1 MRTLTKASIPAPG
14 QQHSS
19 EASPHHCAR
28 QETCGAEQGW
38 DPVAAAL
45 ACGQPTFVDS
55 RAKPATGAERVDAFV
70 EEALKTIHE
79 VNEGAERR
87 QLGIIENPQ
96 KSWLW
101 DFDFM
106 KLNQRSLDTTDVEA
120 WTDVDYLTCFREAS
134 RPRSFERGRYDRR
147 PVP

>member
-1 MRTLTKASIPAPG
+1 MK
-14 QQHSS
+14 
-19 EASPHHCAR
+19 PHPHDCAR

-106 KLNQRSLDTTDVEA
+106 KLNQWSLDTADVET
-120 WTDVDYLTCFREAS
+120 WTGVDYLTCLWGGVRAKKQGCGRTCA
-134 RPRSFERGRYDRR
+134 RPKKR
-147 PVP
+147 